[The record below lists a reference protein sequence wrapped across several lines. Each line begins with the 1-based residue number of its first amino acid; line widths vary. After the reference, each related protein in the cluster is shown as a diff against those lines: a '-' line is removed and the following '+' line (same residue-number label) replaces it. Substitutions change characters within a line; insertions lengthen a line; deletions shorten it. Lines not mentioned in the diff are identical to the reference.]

1 MKKVIIICS
10 LLVLFGVIGGISFFL
25 IRDASAQI
33 PENVTLMN
41 QNGEVYRF
49 GDQDK
54 KVKLVEFIYTFCP
67 DICPTTTQKMNI
79 LKKDLQAEGVFG
91 NKVEFITITID
102 PYRDTKEV
110 LLDYMEKFEIENDG
124 NWTFLTGEPDNLK
137 EAHVNI
143 RSAADALK
151 FQYRDPGDGFLVHT
165 SLTFLVDEDNKF
177 IKKFPMGEDFNE
189 QEVFD
194 TIMKNID

>member
-10 LLVLFGVIGGISFFL
+10 LLVLFGIIGGISFFL
-25 IRDASAQI
+25 IRDANAQI

-49 GDQDK
+49 GDHDK

-79 LKKDLQAEGVFG
+79 LKKNLQAEGVFG

-124 NWTFLTGEPDNLK
+124 NWTFLTGEPNNLK
-137 EAHVNI
+137 DAHINI
-143 RSAADALK
+143 RSAADTLK

>member
-10 LLVLFGVIGGISFFL
+10 LLVLFGIIGGISFFL
-25 IRDASAQI
+25 IRDANAQI

-49 GDQDK
+49 GDHDK

-137 EAHVNI
+137 DAHVNI

-177 IKKFPMGEDFNE
+177 IKKFPMGEEFNE